1 MRKPAALCIALLVA
15 GAMLLVPA
23 ASAAPTGDTRV
34 AVGSPA
40 GPFAQNKQNEPGVA
54 VNPIMPSMVA
64 AGANDEIDVE
74 ACRAGDDRDCPFTAG
89 VGVSGVSFSLTG
101 GDTWVQPTYTGWT
114 ARHCVTEAPCV
125 PRVGPIGTLPKYYE
139 NGLVADGDPSLAFG
153 PRRGGPNDAAPGEF
167 SWDNGYRLYYS
178 SLASAFSG
186 SRKKDPE
193 TGFKGF
199 EAIAVSRTDDVP
211 AAASGDES
219 AWKAPV
225 IASKQNGAA
234 FSDHEQITVDDAA
247 SSPFF
252 GNVYICYA
260 AFRSVGGAPEP
271 IVVGR
276 STDGGATWQHRQISE
291 ATNTNQTIGRQ
302 DCNIKTDSEGVVYVV
317 YEGGFKKE
325 TAIIMARSFDG
336 GRRFERPRLV
346 HRFDDVGLFDP
357 TTERFSFDGVG
368 GARTGT
374 VPWIDIANGAPMGDD
389 ATDEIVVSWNDGP
402 TPSVTDPGPNERVM
416 VGYST
421 NGARSF
427 SFTSDAADRGDRPD
441 FPAIG
446 ISPDGEDVYLVYDA
460 FFAPWQV
467 TTARARPMQGVVR
480 HADSAGL
487 TAPTGWADV
496 HRGEIGD
503 ARGSSQNGLTAEFL
517 GDYNNVD
524 VTRSG
529 AMAVWNDV
537 RDAAACP
544 AINRYRQAIADGETP
559 TPPRVNAR
567 CPFTFGNSDIYGGFY
582 SA

>member
-1 MRKPAALCIALLVA
+1 M
-15 GAMLLVPA
+15 
-23 ASAAPTGDTRV
+23 
-34 AVGSPA
+34 
-40 GPFAQNKQNEPGVA
+40 
-54 VNPIMPSMVA
+54 
-64 AGANDEIDVE
+64 
-74 ACRAGDDRDCPFTAG
+74 
-89 VGVSGVSFSLTG
+89 
-101 GDTWVQPTYTGWT
+101 
-114 ARHCVTEAPCV
+114 
-125 PRVGPIGTLPKYYE
+125 PKYYE
-139 NGLVADGDPSLAFG
+139 NGLVADGDPSLTFG
-153 PRRGGPNDAAPGEF
+153 PRRGGPNDPVPGAF

-178 SLASAFSG
+178 SLASSFTG

-193 TGFKGF
+193 IGFKGF
-199 EAIAVSRTDDVP
+199 EAVTVSRTDDVP
-211 AAASGDES
+211 AAATGDES

-252 GNVYICYA
+252 GNVYLCYA

-276 STDGGATWQHRQISE
+276 STDGGDTWHHRQISE

-325 TAIIMARSFDG
+325 TAIIMARSIDG
-336 GRRFERPRLV
+336 GRTFERPRLV
-346 HRFDDVGLFDP
+346 HSFDDVGLFDP
-357 TTERFSFDGVG
+357 TTGRFSFDGVG

-374 VPWIDIANGAPMGDD
+374 VPWIDVANGAPTGDD

-427 SFTSDAADRGDRPD
+427 SFTSNAADPGDRPD

-460 FFAPWQV
+460 FFAPWQA
-467 TTARARPMQGVVR
+467 TTARARPM
-480 HADSAGL
+480 
-487 TAPTGWADV
+487 
-496 HRGEIGD
+496 
-503 ARGSSQNGLTAEFL
+503 
-517 GDYNNVD
+517 
-524 VTRSG
+524 
-529 AMAVWNDV
+529 
-537 RDAAACP
+537 
-544 AINRYRQAIADGETP
+544 
-559 TPPRVNAR
+559 
-567 CPFTFGNSDIYGGFY
+567 
-582 SA
+582 